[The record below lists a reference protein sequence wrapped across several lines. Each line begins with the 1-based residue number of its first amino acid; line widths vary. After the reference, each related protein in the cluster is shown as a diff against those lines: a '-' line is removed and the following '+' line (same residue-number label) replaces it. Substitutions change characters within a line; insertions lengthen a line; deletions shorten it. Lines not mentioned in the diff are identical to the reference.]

1 MNNCEG
7 RGVSTDTVD
16 AGATL
21 ARPRRI
27 RVGSGVGKWWS
38 EHVTKSFETFGR
50 QLAMFVEVFR
60 VLITDLFRGRFPF
73 REFVRQCAFMASTSV
88 FPTLLVAIPIGVIVS
103 IQVSNIAGQIGATS
117 FAGAATGLGVI
128 RQGAPLVTA
137 LIMAGAI
144 GSAIAADLGSRTI
157 RDEIDA
163 MKVMGVN
170 PVERLISPR
179 LLATMVTSFL
189 LCGFVC
195 FVGFITGYVFNVY
208 IQGGTPGSY
217 TGTFA
222 SFAGVPDLVF
232 ALVKAVIFG
241 AIVAIVACDRGLNTS
256 GGPAGVANSVNA
268 AVVNSVILLFTVNV
282 VLTQLFALVV
292 PAKVV

>member
-1 MNNCEG
+1 MKPRTSEG
-7 RGVSTDTVD
+7 RGVVTNSPDTQTSVKPVRVS
-16 AGATL
+16 A
-21 ARPRRI
+21 AR
-27 RVGSGVGKWWS
+27 KWWDG
-38 EHVTKSFETFGR
+38 HIVASFDTFGR
-50 QLAMFVEVFR
+50 QLGMFVEVFR
-60 VLITDLFRGRFPF
+60 TLFTDIVKRQFPF
-73 REFVRQCAFMASTSV
+73 GEFIRQCAFMTSTSV

-103 IQVSNIAGQIGATS
+103 IQVSNIAGQIGANA

-170 PVERLISPR
+170 PVQRLISPR
-179 LLATMVTSFL
+179 LLATMLVSFL

-208 IQGGTPGSY
+208 MQGGTPGSY

-222 SFAGVPDLVF
+222 AFASPSDLWF
-232 ALVKAVIFG
+232 AMIKAVIFG
-241 AIVAIVACDRGLNTS
+241 AIVAIVACDRGLTTR
-256 GGPAGVANSVNA
+256 GGPAGVADSVNA

-282 VLTQLFALVV
+282 VLTQVFALLI

>member
-1 MNNCEG
+1 MT
-7 RGVSTDTVD
+7 TDT
-16 AGATL
+16 ATS
-21 ARPRRI
+21 RGEGTR
-27 RVGSGVGKWWS
+27 GSGGVRRWFR
-38 EHVTKSFETFGR
+38 EHVLASFDTFGR
-50 QLAMFVEVFR
+50 QMAMFVEVFR
-60 VLITDLFRGRFPF
+60 VLIVDLVKGRFPF

-117 FAGAATGLGVI
+117 FSGAATGLGVI
-128 RQGAPLVTA
+128 RQGAPLVTS
-137 LIMAGAI
+137 LLLAGAV

-163 MKVMGVN
+163 MRVMGVN

-179 LLATMVTSFL
+179 LLATMVVSFL

-208 IQGGTPGSY
+208 FQGGTPGSY

-222 SFAGVPDLVF
+222 SFASVADLAF
-232 ALVKAVIFG
+232 AITKAVIFG
-241 AIVAIVACDRGLNTS
+241 AIVAIVACDRGLTTK

-268 AVVNSVILLFTVNV
+268 AVVNSVLLLFTVNV
-282 VLTQLFALVV
+282 ALTQLFAILV
-292 PAKVV
+292 PSRVV

>member
-1 MNNCEG
+1 M
-7 RGVSTDTVD
+7 STDAVTSD
-16 AGATL
+16 DEETGRKRPGAV
-21 ARPRRI
+21 R
-27 RVGSGVGKWWS
+27 SWFDK
-38 EHVTKSFETFGR
+38 HVVASFDTFGR
-50 QLAMFVEVFR
+50 QLGMFVEVFR
-60 VLITDLFRGRFPF
+60 TLFVDLAKRRFPF
-73 REFVRQCAFMASTSV
+73 GEFIRQCAFMASTSV

-103 IQVSNIAGQIGATS
+103 IQVSNIAGQVGATS
-117 FAGAATGLGVI
+117 FSGAATGLGVI
-128 RQGAPLVTA
+128 RQGAPLVTS
-137 LIMAGAI
+137 LLLAGAV

-170 PVERLISPR
+170 PIERLISPR
-179 LLATMVTSFL
+179 LLATMVVSFL

-208 IQGGTPGSY
+208 FQGGTPGSY

-222 SFAGVPDLVF
+222 SFATTADLMF
-232 ALVKAVIFG
+232 ALAKAVIFG
-241 AIVAIVACDRGLNTS
+241 AIVAIVACDRGLSTK

-268 AVVNSVILLFTVNV
+268 AVVNSVLLLFTVNV
-282 VLTQLFALVV
+282 ILTQLFAILF

>member
-1 MNNCEG
+1 M
-7 RGVSTDTVD
+7 STDAVTSEQEEVGRKRPNALRAWFD
-16 AGATL
+16 KHVVASFDTL
-21 ARPRRI
+21 
-27 RVGSGVGKWWS
+27 
-38 EHVTKSFETFGR
+38 GR
-50 QLAMFVEVFR
+50 QLGMFVEVFR
-60 VLITDLFRGRFPF
+60 TLFADIAKRRFPF
-73 REFVRQCAFMASTSV
+73 GEFVRQCAFMASTSV

-103 IQVSNIAGQIGATS
+103 IQVSNIAGQVGATS
-117 FAGAATGLGVI
+117 FSGAATGLGVI
-128 RQGAPLVTA
+128 RQGAPLVTS
-137 LIMAGAI
+137 LLLAGAV

-170 PVERLISPR
+170 PIERLISPR
-179 LLATMVTSFL
+179 LLATMVVSFL

-208 IQGGTPGSY
+208 FQGGTPGSY

-222 SFAGVPDLVF
+222 SFATTSDLMF
-232 ALVKAVIFG
+232 ALAKAVIFG
-241 AIVAIVACDRGLNTS
+241 AIVAIVACDRGLSTK

-268 AVVNSVILLFTVNV
+268 AVVNSVLLLFTVNV
-282 VLTQLFALVV
+282 ILTQLFAILF

>member
-1 MNNCEG
+1 M
-7 RGVSTDTVD
+7 R
-16 AGATL
+16 
-21 ARPRRI
+21 
-27 RVGSGVGKWWS
+27 KWWN
-38 EHVTKSFETFGR
+38 EHIVASFDTFGR
-50 QLAMFVEVFR
+50 QLGMFVEVFR
-60 VLITDLFRGRFPF
+60 TLVTDIAKRQFPF
-73 REFVRQCAFMASTSV
+73 GEFVRQCAFMTSTSV

-103 IQVSNIAGQIGATS
+103 IQVSNIAGQIGANA

-170 PVERLISPR
+170 PVQRLISPR
-179 LLATMVTSFL
+179 LLATMVVSFL

-208 IQGGTPGSY
+208 MQGGTPGSY
-217 TGTFA
+217 TSTFA
-222 SFAGVPDLVF
+222 SFAGPADLWF
-232 ALVKAVIFG
+232 ALIKAVIFG
-241 AIVAIVACDRGLNTS
+241 AIVAIVACDRGLNTK
-256 GGPAGVANSVNA
+256 GGPAGVADSVNA

-282 VLTQLFALVV
+282 AMTQVFALVI

>member
-1 MNNCEG
+1 
-7 RGVSTDTVD
+7 
-16 AGATL
+16 
-21 ARPRRI
+21 
-27 RVGSGVGKWWS
+27 
-38 EHVTKSFETFGR
+38 
-50 QLAMFVEVFR
+50 MFVEVFR
-60 VLITDLFRGRFPF
+60 TLITDLFRGKFPF
-73 REFVRQCAFMASTSV
+73 GEFIRQCAFMASTSV

-117 FAGAATGLGVI
+117 FSGAATGLGVI
-128 RQGAPLVTA
+128 RQGAPLVTS
-137 LIMAGAI
+137 LLLAGAV

-163 MKVMGVN
+163 MRVMGVN
-170 PVERLISPR
+170 PIERLISPR
-179 LLATMVTSFL
+179 LLATMVVSFL

-208 IQGGTPGSY
+208 FQGGTPGSY

-222 SFAGVPDLVF
+222 SFASTADLSF
-232 ALVKAVIFG
+232 ALAKAVIFG
-241 AIVAIVACDRGLNTS
+241 AIVAIVACDRGLTTK

-268 AVVNSVILLFTVNV
+268 AVVNSVLLLFTVNV
-282 VLTQLFALVV
+282 ILTQLFAILV

>member
-1 MNNCEG
+1 
-7 RGVSTDTVD
+7 VSTQTVD
-16 AGATL
+16 TRRAGIGE
-21 ARPRRI
+21 RWSR
-27 RVGSGVGKWWS
+27 SGVGTWFHD
-38 EHVTKSFETFGR
+38 HVTKSFETFGR
-50 QLAMFVEVFR
+50 QLAMFIEVFK
-60 VLITDLFRGRFPF
+60 VLATDIAKRRFPF
-73 REFVRQCAFMASTSV
+73 KEFIRQCAFMASTSV

-117 FAGAATGLGVI
+117 FSGAATGLGVI
-128 RQGAPLVTA
+128 RQGAPLVTS
-137 LIMAGAI
+137 LLLAGAV

-157 RDEIDA
+157 REEIDA

-170 PVERLISPR
+170 PIQRLISPR
-179 LLATMVTSFL
+179 LLATMVVAFL

-208 IQGGTPGSY
+208 AQGGTPGSY

-222 SFAGVPDLVF
+222 SFASTSDLIF

-241 AIVAIVACDRGLNTS
+241 AIVAVVACDRGLNTS

-268 AVVNSVILLFTVNV
+268 AVVNSVLLLFTVNV
-282 VLTQLFALVV
+282 VMTQLFALVV